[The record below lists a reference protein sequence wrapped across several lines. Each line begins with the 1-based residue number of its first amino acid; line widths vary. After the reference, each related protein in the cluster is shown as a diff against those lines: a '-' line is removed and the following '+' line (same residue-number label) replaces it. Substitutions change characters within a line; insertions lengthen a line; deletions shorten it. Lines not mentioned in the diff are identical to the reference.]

1 MKTVLSS
8 FLILLAL
15 LGRPAAGAEKSVPV
29 VDSSAQDS
37 TSAEPRLIVRCERV
51 TVDDMQL
58 EDTLLVTLESL
69 GMPVAGYDLE
79 IGTDS
84 RFITIKDILPGALSD
99 SCGWEYF
106 QARPMDVQG
115 KEDFPSSLWHVVA
128 LSKISPDTTMPECY
142 QLEGPVS
149 IMKLVVSS
157 GHVTGPIPDTAAA
170 IFFFWENC
178 ADNVFSNETGSSLL
192 MAHSVFD
199 YYGTEMTNS
208 RNVFPTRFGVPRQ
221 CENPARGT
229 GPRRVIDFHNG
240 GVLFRL
246 DLGTEA
252 GDSSVSTD
260 KPTD

>member
-1 MKTVLSS
+1 MKAILTS
-8 FLILLAL
+8 FVIVLAL
-15 LGRPAAGAEKSVPV
+15 LTRPVTGADNSPV
-29 VDSSAQDS
+29 VDSPAS
-37 TSAEPRLIVRCERV
+37 TSAPAEPRLIVRCERV

-58 EDTLLVTLESL
+58 DDTLLVTLESL

-84 RFITIKDILPGALSD
+84 RFITIQDILPGALSD

-115 KEDFPSSLWHVVA
+115 KEDYPSSLWHVVA
-128 LSKISPDTTMPECY
+128 LSKISPDTTTPECY
-142 QLEGPVS
+142 QLEGSVS

-157 GHVTGPIPDTAAA
+157 GHITGAIPDTAAP

-199 YYGTEMTNS
+199 YYGVEMTNS
-208 RNVFPTRFGVPRQ
+208 KNVFPTRFGVPRQ
-221 CENPARGT
+221 CENPARGP

-246 DLGTEA
+246 DLGTGS

-260 KPTD
+260 KPIN

>member
-15 LGRPAAGAEKSVPV
+15 LGRPVAGAEKSVPV

-115 KEDFPSSLWHVVA
+115 KEEYPSSLWHVVA
-128 LSKISPDTTMPECY
+128 LSKISPE
-142 QLEGPVS
+142 
-149 IMKLVVSS
+149 
-157 GHVTGPIPDTAAA
+157 
-170 IFFFWENC
+170 IFCFWENC
-178 ADNVFSNETGSSLL
+178 TVNVFSNETGSSLL

-199 YYGTEMTNS
+199 YYGAEMTDS

-221 CENPARGT
+221 CENPARGA